1 MKKTTIY
8 KGFYYKFSFKS
19 VYFLDPFLVTIKRVH
34 LFKFHLYSASA
45 IGTKLHSQ

>member
-19 VYFLDPFLVTIKRVH
+19 VYFLDPFFGDYQK
-34 LFKFHLYSASA
+34 SAS
-45 IGTKLHSQ
+45 I